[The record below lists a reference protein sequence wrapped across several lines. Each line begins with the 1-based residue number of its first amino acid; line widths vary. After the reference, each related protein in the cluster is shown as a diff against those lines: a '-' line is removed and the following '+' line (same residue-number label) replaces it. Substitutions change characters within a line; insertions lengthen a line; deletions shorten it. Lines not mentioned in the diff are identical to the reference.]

1 MTMQNTMQTPMLQH
15 PDVVAPTVTPF
26 PQEVANFNLLM
37 ATNRTSEKAPHYFG
51 SFKLNGQWYQVSTWI
66 QFAKN
71 TGQQMLN
78 NSIRPC
84 TPEEAAKHEA
94 RDAAFRASVGAGRQ
108 PQQTLG
114 QVANPLAPAQAPQQ
128 GEIANPVQQIAP
140 TDGDPF

>member
-1 MTMQNTMQTPMLQH
+1 MTMQTPMLQH

-26 PQEVANFNLLM
+26 PQEVANFNLLV
-37 ATNRTSEKAPHYFG
+37 ALNRTSEKAPHYFG

-66 QFAKN
+66 QFTKN

-94 RDAAFRASVGAGRQ
+94 RDAAFRAS
-108 PQQTLG
+108 
-114 QVANPLAPAQAPQQ
+114 APATRTPQMQGTVENPMQQQAAPT
-128 GEIANPVQQIAP
+128 ITNPVEQIAP
-140 TDGDPF
+140 ASGDPF

>member
-1 MTMQNTMQTPMLQH
+1 MTMQTPMLQH

-26 PQEVANFNLLM
+26 PQEVANFNLLIAM
-37 ATNRTSEKAPHYFG
+37 NRTSEKAPHYFG

-94 RDAAFRASVGAGRQ
+94 RDAVFRANAPAART
-108 PQQTLG
+108 PQMQNT
-114 QVANPLAPAQAPQQ
+114 VANPMQQQTAP
-128 GEIANPVQQIAP
+128 EIANPVEQIAP